1 MGTINLVLYAPEIPQ
16 NTGNTMRTCIATN
29 TVLHL
34 IEPLGFS
41 LDTKII
47 KRSAANYQ
55 ITPDF
60 TYHLYKNVEE
70 FLEKNQDGEFYFLT
84 RYGHKGLYDVDAS
97 DTSKNYYFVLGS
109 ESSGIPLD
117 ILEKN
122 VDRCIRLPMTDKVR
136 SLNLSNCAAI
146 ITYEALRQQG
156 FVGLE
161 LEEPE
166 IFKGKNYLRKK

>member
-1 MGTINLVLYAPEIPQ
+1 MGSINIVLYAPEIPQ
-16 NTGNTMRTCIATN
+16 NTGNIMRTCIATN

-47 KRSAANYQ
+47 KRSAANYE

-60 TYHLYKNVEE
+60 TYHVYRNVDE
-70 FLEKNQDGEFYFLT
+70 FLEKNKNGEFYFLT
-84 RYGHKGLYDVDAS
+84 RYGHKGLYDVDAA
-97 DTSKNYYFVLGS
+97 DNNKDYYFVLGS
-109 ESSGIPLD
+109 ESSGIPLE

-122 VDRCIRLPMTDKVR
+122 IETCIRLPMSDKVR

-146 ITYEALRQQG
+146 IVYEALRQQG

-161 LEEPE
+161 KEEPE
-166 IFKGKNYLRKK
+166 IYKGKNYLRK